1 MTMKKTVNIC
11 KRSWLFYV
19 FFLSGL
25 EGKREENFGKKEGS
39 SGMKGEFWK
48 EMILGGSLYFIIQ
61 NPHIF

>member
-1 MTMKKTVNIC
+1 MT
-11 KRSWLFYV
+11 LFA
-19 FFLSGL
+19 GL